1 MVANFMEEDIMVTT
15 LSEPDSRKPVT
26 KGNSSK
32 YEKEFEST
40 IRSIQYVI
48 DGIMLQGIHDNYV
61 RTEYHNEIKNMSNT
75 FRNEV
80 LAGRMTWEEAAK
92 QANKIRNEIMNL
104 TRTKTWPIGLVI
116 AKNLKQNGMTLI
128 ESQNKYANELYNSN
142 YNSLTKQA
150 QKNAVNEKVTIKSG
164 VSRASTDAQLR
175 GISKCARGVIVFSLA
190 ISAYN
195 IWTAENKVN
204 ATLKEGSMMAAGFA
218 GSMAGGAAGLT
229 CGPGAVVCVPVG
241 AFIGGFMAAF
251 GVDYFWK

>member
-1 MVANFMEEDIMVTT
+1 MENTIHQQDLIMPIKDNDQ
-15 LSEPDSRKPVT
+15 E
-26 KGNSSK
+26 

-40 IRSIQYVI
+40 IRSIQYVA
-48 DGIMLQGIHDNYV
+48 DGIMLQGIHDNKV
-61 RTEYHNEIKNMSNT
+61 RTEYRNEIKKMSDG

-80 LAGRMTWEEAAK
+80 FAGKMTWQEAAK
-92 QANKIRNEIMNL
+92 QASNARNEL
-104 TRTKTWPIGLVI
+104 LKLSRDKTWPIGLSI
-116 AKNLKQNGMTLI
+116 AKKLKSNGL
-128 ESQNKYANELYNSN
+128 EFSDLQNKYANKLYKSNSN
-142 YNSLTKQA
+142 SLRSQVKMD
-150 QKNAVNEKVTIKSG
+150 AVHAKIVIKAG
-164 VSRASTDAQLR
+164 VSNSAVDSRLLVF
-175 GISKCARGVIVFSLA
+175 SKCARGFIAISLA